1 MGLVRTDIVNL
12 SSSVKKEN
20 SYKTITVVIDTQ
32 CVKDCGPRNRTC
44 DSTCA
49 YEGRAW
55 GHTVNHAR
63 PSSFFLNIVKN

>member
-1 MGLVRTDIVNL
+1 MNL

-20 SYKTITVVIDTQ
+20 SYKTITLVIDTQ
-32 CVKDCGPRNRTC
+32 CVKDCGPGIAC

-63 PSSFFLNIVKN
+63 PSSFFKKDCEELSQNN